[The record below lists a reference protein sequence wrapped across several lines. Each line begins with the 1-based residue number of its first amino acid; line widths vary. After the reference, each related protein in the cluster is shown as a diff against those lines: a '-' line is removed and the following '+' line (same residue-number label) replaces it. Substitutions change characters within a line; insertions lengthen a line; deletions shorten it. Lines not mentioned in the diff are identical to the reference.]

1 MGYRACTSLPLWFLC
16 HYVFLIGNG
25 VAHSGKKVC
34 QKKVAQQ
41 RFRCQKGQKKANFGL
56 FLILTIISSLIKLEL
71 LFSCKLLYLNII
83 KKRKIF
89 SFDIFFSRE
98 KKWAKKVIFSHFYF
112 FFNLNCILYNSL
124 VIGRTLKLSQKLP
137 TSIIFNLRPYKSL

>member
-1 MGYRACTSLPLWFLC
+1 MILPHINKSQALQKFSVTPQRKILVHGLPGMHLPPPVVFMPLCFSHRKWCCALRKKSLPKK
-16 HYVFLIGNG
+16 
-25 VAHSGKKVC
+25 SGTIAFQMPKR
-34 QKKVAQQ
+34 A
-41 RFRCQKGQKKANFGL
+41 KKANFGL

-112 FFNLNCILYNSL
+112 FFQFELY
-124 VIGRTLKLSQKLP
+124 
-137 TSIIFNLRPYKSL
+137 II

>member
-1 MGYRACTSLPLWFLC
+1 MVLRTQEKKFAKKKWHNSVLD
-16 HYVFLIGNG
+16 
-25 VAHSGKKVC
+25 AKKGK
-34 QKKVAQQ
+34 
-41 RFRCQKGQKKANFGL
+41 KKANFGL